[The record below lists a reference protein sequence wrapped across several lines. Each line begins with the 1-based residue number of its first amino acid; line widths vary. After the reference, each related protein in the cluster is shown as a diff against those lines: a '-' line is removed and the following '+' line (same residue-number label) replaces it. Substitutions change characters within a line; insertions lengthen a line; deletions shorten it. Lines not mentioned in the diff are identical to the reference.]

1 MMWRKEQKQLSLAD
15 GLVVRRKG
23 QNEQLDRIGELLNWG
38 GLERLLG
45 GVYGAGEGRPAYR
58 PLVMFKAV
66 ASPKKIDSP
75 FAPCSPRRG

>member
-45 GVYGAGEGRPAYR
+45 GVYGAGEGAASVPAAGDVQGCR
-58 PLVMFKAV
+58 FP
-66 ASPKKIDSP
+66 
-75 FAPCSPRRG
+75 

>member
-15 GLVVRRKG
+15 GLVVRCKG

-45 GVYGAGEGRPAYR
+45 GLDRAGEGRPAYR
-58 PLVMFKAV
+58 PW
-66 ASPKKIDSP
+66 
-75 FAPCSPRRG
+75 